1 MSHHDVII
9 VGAGPTGLTLANLL
23 GQAGVNTLVLEKL
36 HDLIDYPRA
45 IGIDDEALRGMQ
57 AVGLIDEV
65 LPHTVP
71 FHMVR
76 AVDAA
81 GKVISEMNPQ
91 TDEFGWSRRNG
102 FIQPLVDHALL
113 DGLERFAN
121 VEVRLGHELT
131 ALEEAD
137 DKVTATVRN
146 VDTDEVLTFTADY
159 LVGSEGGRSFSRTWI
174 GAEFE
179 GKTLA
184 RVVVVDAENDP
195 IGTPN
200 AIFGAEERSW
210 ATFGLPHGIRRW
222 EFLIHEDETNEEAE
236 SDAFIRKLLSEHVP
250 NPDKVD
256 IVRVRAYQH
265 NARIA
270 SKFRKGRV
278 ILAGDAAHV
287 MPVNAGQGWNSCI
300 RDAMN
305 LAWKL
310 IAVLKGH
317 AADSL
322 LDTYDQERRD
332 HVKGMVNLSVTMG
345 KTFATRGG
353 VAEKVA
359 RRAVGV
365 AANVLPPVKQY
376 MSAMKFKPMP
386 KYTRGVVVPPVVPV
400 SKSILGAHR
409 GNTATGKLFIQP
421 RLSGPDG
428 QVALM
433 DDLVGYQW
441 TILAWNNDPK
451 NLLSA
456 ETVAAF
462 ERLGTV
468 FATGVPEVQRAWTQ
482 ERASEGVTVLGDA
495 QGRLKQWF
503 DTRPS
508 GVIFIRPDRVVA
520 AESIAGTADE
530 TAQRV
535 LHALSHRPAQ
545 TKGE

>member
-23 GQAGVNTLVLEKL
+23 GQAGVRTLVLERL

-76 AVDAA
+76 AVDAE
-81 GKVISEMNPQ
+81 GRVISEMNPL
-91 TDEFGWSRRNG
+91 TDEFGWARRNG

-113 DGLERFAN
+113 AGLDRFDC

-131 ALEEAD
+131 ALEEAGGR
-137 DKVTATVRN
+137 VTASVRN
-146 VDTDEVLTFTADY
+146 VDTDEVLQFKAAY
-159 LVGSEGGRSFSRTWI
+159 LVGSEGGRSFSRGWI
-174 GAEFE
+174 GADFE

-200 AIFGAEERSW
+200 AIFSAEERSW

-222 EFLIHEDETNEEAE
+222 EFLIHEHETNEEAE
-236 SDAFIRKLLSEHVP
+236 SDAFIRRLLAEHVP

-270 SKFRKGRV
+270 SVFRKGRV

-305 LAWKL
+305 LGWKL
-310 IAVLKGH
+310 VAVLQGH
-317 AADSL
+317 ASDAL

-332 HVKGMVNLSVTMG
+332 HVKEMVNLSVTMG

-353 VAEKVA
+353 VAQKVA
-359 RRAVGV
+359 RRAVG
-365 AANVLPPVKQY
+365 AAAAVLPPVKQY
-376 MSAMKFKPMP
+376 MASMKFKPMP
-386 KYTRGVVVPPVVPV
+386 KYTRGVVVPPSVPA

-428 QVALM
+428 HVALM
-433 DDLVGYQW
+433 DDLVGYRW

-451 NLLSA
+451 RLLSA
-456 ETVAAF
+456 GTVAAF

-468 FATGVPEVQRAWTQ
+468 FVTGVPEVQRAWTQ
-482 ERASEGVTVLGDA
+482 EQLRSYLTDAGFADIRVTGDLTLRPPKAEEDRWIIRAVKP
-495 QGRLKQWF
+495 R
-503 DTRPS
+503 
-508 GVIFIRPDRVVA
+508 
-520 AESIAGTADE
+520 
-530 TAQRV
+530 
-535 LHALSHRPAQ
+535 
-545 TKGE
+545 